1 MKYNILGNT
10 GLLVS
15 EICLGT
21 MTYGGKG
28 FWEFAGNLDQNEVNE
43 QIKTSYES
51 GVNFIDTANVYSYGE
66 SEKLVGAAIKET
78 GIKRSDLII
87 ATKVRGSMSERIND
101 SGLSRHS
108 IMKEAEASL
117 KRLQT
122 DYIDLYQIH
131 GVDPLTPMEETLSA
145 LNDLVRSGKVRYT
158 GVSNHHA
165 WQIMKA
171 QGISD
176 KNNWARFESV
186 QAYYSIAS
194 RDLEKEIIPLSEDQ
208 KLSVLVWSPL
218 AGGLLSGKY
227 QRNSEPEG
235 GSRRTKFDFP
245 PVDMEHAYKCIDAMN
260 EIASAHNVSVAQIAL
275 SWLLHKKAVT
285 SIIIGAKKHS
295 QLTDNIA
302 AAQLSLSG
310 SEMAKLDEASK
321 VTADYPGWMVERQSA
336 ERLKQAAK

>member
-131 GVDPLTPMEETLSA
+131 GVDPLTPMEETLST
-145 LNDLVRSGKVRYT
+145 LNDLVRSGKVRYI